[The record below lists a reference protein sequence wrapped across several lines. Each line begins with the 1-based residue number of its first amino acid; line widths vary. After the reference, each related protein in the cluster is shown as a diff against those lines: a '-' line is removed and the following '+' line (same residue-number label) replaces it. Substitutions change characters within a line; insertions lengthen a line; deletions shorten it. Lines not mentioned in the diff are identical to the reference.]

1 MHPVLGGRA
10 GREWVRRKATRHFK
24 PNKSLCAECRR
35 RKEGRVAAT
44 VKEET
49 ERGREGG
56 WMLAHAKIRESDVA
70 TVAAMKRRKKTT
82 TDLGR
87 EVR

>member
-1 MHPVLGGRA
+1 MPSAADGRTGG
-10 GREWVRRKATRHFK
+10 GDGKGGDGE
-24 PNKSLCAECRR
+24 
-35 RKEGRVAAT
+35 
-44 VKEET
+44 
-49 ERGREGG
+49 REGG

>member
-1 MHPVLGGRA
+1 MP
-10 GREWVRRKATRHFK
+10 T
-24 PNKSLCAECRR
+24 S
-35 RKEGRVAAT
+35 EGRTGAGGGDG
-44 VKEET
+44 KGGDGE
-49 ERGREGG
+49 REGG

-87 EVR
+87 SGKQGN

>member
-1 MHPVLGGRA
+1 M
-10 GREWVRRKATRHFK
+10 
-24 PNKSLCAECRR
+24 
-35 RKEGRVAAT
+35 AAT